1 MLTGK
6 MRELARLVEV
16 SQAKV
21 GIGSIKGLLEPQ
33 AFDKG
38 LENGIVGNLN
48 MLENKDKEPTN
59 IITFTHASYRQ
70 SGTVVVA
77 SNVL

>member
-6 MRELARLVEV
+6 MRELARLVGQPGK
-16 SQAKV
+16 SRYWKY
-21 GIGSIKGLLEPQ
+21 KGLLEPQ